1 MNASAQPDNRHLHAV
16 PAGGNAPPHDPAA
29 EEALLGAWLLRPNT
43 IDGTADLDPAAF
55 YNPAH
60 QAIAHAILTL
70 HEHDQPIDP
79 VTVADQLGAGG
90 LDQIGGAA
98 TLIALQTG
106 TPASTNANRY
116 AHIIRRHHH
125 RRRLLATLTEAAE
138 LLHTDEP
145 PDQIAALLEQ
155 AAASHTTGTPRLR
168 YIPDEITGWLD
179 DLEERTGPR
188 GLTTGWTDLDRTLGG
203 LRGGTV
209 TLFAGRPAMGKS
221 DVGAELARN
230 VTASGHRTLVV
241 SVEMSVLELVDRW
254 QATSIHL
261 RRTALRDGTLSPK
274 DWERINS
281 PNGAARLADHPL
293 WVLDDP
299 EVTIPQIRATAT
311 KIAAELIIVDYMQ
324 LLLPAQRRDSRQV
337 EVSEL
342 SAAIKRMARALDVPV
357 VALAQLNRQVENRT
371 QKRPTLADLRESG
384 SLEQDA
390 DTVVMLY
397 RDDYYNAQAETKGV
411 LEFIVEKNRHGPR
424 DTVKVAYQPEY
435 GLILNLAHQGAI

>member
-1 MNASAQPDNRHLHAV
+1 MTASAQPDDRHLHAV
-16 PAGGNAPPHDPAA
+16 PAGGNAPPHDLAA
-29 EEALLGAWLLRPNT
+29 EQALLGAWLLRPAA
-43 IDGTADLDPAAF
+43 IDATADLDPAAF
-55 YNPAH
+55 YQPAH
-60 QAIAHAILTL
+60 QAIAQAILQL
-70 HEHDQPIDP
+70 HADGQPVDP
-79 VTVADQLGAGG
+79 VTVADQLGQGG
-90 LDQIGGAA
+90 LDLIGGPH
-98 TLIALQTG
+98 TLTTLQAG
-106 TPASTNANRY
+106 TPATSNAARY
-116 AHIIRRHHH
+116 AHIVRRHHH
-125 RRRLLATLTEAAE
+125 RRRLLATLVEAAE
-138 LLHTDEP
+138 LLHSDEP
-145 PDQIAALLEQ
+145 PEHVAALLEQ
-155 AAASHTTGTPRLR
+155 AAATHGPTGRLR
-168 YIPDEITGWLD
+168 YVPDEITGWLD

-188 GLTTGWTDLDRTLGG
+188 GLATGWVDLDRTFGG
-203 LRGGTV
+203 LRPGTV

-230 VTASGHRTLVV
+230 VTAAGHRTLVV
-241 SVEMSVLELVDRW
+241 SVEMSLLELLDRW

-261 RRTALRDGTLSPK
+261 RRTALRDGNLSPK

-299 EVTIPQIRATAT
+299 EVTIPQIRATAA
-311 KIAAELIIVDYMQ
+311 KIGAELIVVDYMQ
-324 LLLPAQRRDSRQV
+324 LLLPGQRRDSRQV

-397 RDDYYNAQAETKGV
+397 RDDYYNAQAETRGV
-411 LEFIVEKNRHGPR
+411 LELIVEKNRHGPR
-424 DTVKVAYQPEY
+424 DTVKVAYQPEI
-435 GLILNLAHQGAI
+435 GLILNLAHEGAI